1 MDSCLDGR
9 TRPVTEPAAFRD
21 AGMVD
26 ITNAPRSILSTATG
40 ESFFAIGVSE
50 GATAVQT
57 SAQVAITSHQR
68 EINRIRGYK
77 LQLTPADN
85 QRLAKLQEKIVT
97 LNQKAADGTIRAD
110 EIRQRGEYYRQA
122 DRILGKPSIDVDA
135 DVTLSA
141 LSRKIDDLLAP
152 KLDPAR
158 QKRLNLLEKL
168 KGRLESRL
176 EDKPSNKTVIGQLR
190 NIIKQIEQVAPA
202 RGVNTLSA
210 AEKRTYDDLVRQV
223 NDYAKAKLMLNAK
236 ESTRVYE
243 LQKSIDQLSELLPP
257 DTANQPTAAQAASL
271 YARLR

>member
-1 MDSCLDGR
+1 MSAR
-9 TRPVTEPAAFRD
+9 SRPVTEPAAVRD

-85 QRLAKLQEKIVT
+85 QRLAKLQEKIVG
-97 LNQKAADGTIRAD
+97 LNQKAADGNIRAD
-110 EIRQRGEYYRQA
+110 EIRQRSEYYRQA
-122 DRILGKPSIDVDA
+122 DEIVGKPSVDVEA

-141 LSRKIDDLLAP
+141 LSDKIDELLAP
-152 KLDPAR
+152 KLDAAR
-158 QKRLNLLEKL
+158 QKRLDLLEKL
-168 KGRLESRL
+168 GDRLRSRL
-176 EDKPSNKTVIGQLR
+176 EDNPSNQTVIGQLR
-190 NIIKQIEQVAPA
+190 NILKQIEDVAPA
-202 RGVNTLSA
+202 RGVHTLSVT
-210 AEKRTYDDLVRQV
+210 EKRSYDDLVRQV

-236 ESTRVYE
+236 ESSRVYE
-243 LQKSIDQLSELLPP
+243 LQKSIDQLAELLPP
-257 DTANQPTAAQAASL
+257 DTSNQPTAAQAASL